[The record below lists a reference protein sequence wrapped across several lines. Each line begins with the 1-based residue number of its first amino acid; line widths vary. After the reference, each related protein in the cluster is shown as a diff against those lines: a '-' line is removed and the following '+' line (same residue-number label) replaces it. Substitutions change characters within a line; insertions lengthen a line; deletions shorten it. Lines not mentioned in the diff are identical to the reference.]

1 MKKNLK
7 VLLGAAVIAMVV
19 TACSGSDT
27 GSETVKAPVKKA
39 EEKKGVVLKI
49 ALWGAAGEEKAL
61 KEAAKG
67 LEEAVEGIDSVV
79 WEQYPSVEEF
89 YDTLPTETAIGKIP
103 DIVILNNEEQKTLIE
118 AGMLEAFDEIPDSG
132 QYVGNVLE
140 EWIYKDKLYGIPTSA
155 APALFIVN
163 EDMWKAAG
171 LTDCP
176 ETWEQVYEDA
186 KVLRENGYMPLCID
200 IGNVYHVTQY
210 LLAFGGGWNQG
221 IDMNT
226 EQNKEAVAYILKM
239 FDEGLAVTALEEGKS
254 WDGEVFNAGKCV
266 MSTGGTWYIGAM
278 KDTPEIHYR
287 MIQMPCTEN
296 SSKKALHSY
305 GISVMS
311 SAGNKEAAKKAAA
324 YLAREEAQAVRMKIT
339 GDCPSLLSLQDAYFE
354 QYPDLA
360 FMREDLSDTVGF
372 DYPVDLSILD
382 KVQEKLEQRIYGK
395 EPQLTPDDI
404 LTP

>member
-155 APALFIVN
+155 APALFIIN

-372 DYPVDLSILD
+372 DYPVDLFILD

>member
-155 APALFIVN
+155 APALFIIN

-360 FMREDLSDTVGF
+360 FMREDLSDTGGF